1 MKKISTKIL
10 IASIN
15 NSITMMI
22 ILIGIF
28 AWSMISIQNAYVEKF
43 EGAIRMDFDT
53 LVTTQVQSAMSL
65 TQNYYESYKKGE
77 ITAEEAKIRA
87 ASAIRNLR
95 YGEDGYFW
103 IDTFEGVNVVL
114 LGGAAEGKNRLE
126 ATDEEGNKFIQ
137 DIIANGRKEGG
148 GFSDYYFSKQGGN
161 EALPK
166 RAYSLAFEP
175 FEWVIGTG
183 NYTDDIDI
191 IVQNEKEEIVR
202 AVKEKIF
209 LLLSISVVLVIAFG
223 GMSLIVGKKI
233 SKPIEDSAKIIEKL
247 SFGDFMVE
255 IPERY
260 LKQKDEIGLI
270 SNSLQQMITS
280 IKGMIGEVARE
291 SVSSIQVFE
300 KLSEEIHTLQNQFNE
315 MTTQTHQLSM
325 GMEQTAAAS
334 QEMNA
339 TSNEIETAASSVAEK
354 SQDGTKAANAMSK
367 RASQIKLSVI
377 ESEKSAT
384 QVISETQEML
394 EKAIDESKAVEKI
407 TALSDAILQITAQT
421 NLLALNAAIE
431 AARAGEVGRGFAVVA
446 DEIRHLAE
454 DSKNTV
460 NQIQSITEVIRNA
473 VVNLSSSSHKL
484 LEFVSRDVK
493 KDYSFMLTTADQY
506 NKDADGIDELVGD
519 FSATSEELLASIQDM
534 IKVIDDISESTVE
547 GAAGTTSIAQKA
559 GFALERT
566 NEIVK
571 MLEIVK
577 TGTQSLSSAVE
588 KFNIG

>member
-43 EGAIRMDFDT
+43 ERAIRKDFDT
-53 LVTTQVQSAMSL
+53 LITTQVQNAMSL
-65 TQNYYESYKKGE
+65 THNYYESYKKGE

-87 ASAIRNLR
+87 ASAIRSLR

-114 LGGAAEGKNRLE
+114 LGRDTEGENRLE
-126 ATDEEGNKFIQ
+126 ATDEKGNKFIQ
-137 DIIANGRKEGG
+137 DIIENGRKEGG

-191 IVQNEKEEIVR
+191 IVQNEKEEIIT

-209 LLLSISVVLVIAFG
+209 LLISISIVLVIVFG
-223 GMSLIVGKKI
+223 IMSLIVGKKI
-233 SKPIEDSAKIIEKL
+233 SKPIEDSAKIIEQL
-247 SFGDFMVE
+247 SFGDFTVE
-255 IPERY
+255 IPEKY

-270 SNSLQQMITS
+270 YNSLQQMISS

-291 SVSSIQVFE
+291 SVSSIRIFE
-300 KLSEEIHTLQNQFNE
+300 KLSEEIHILQNQFNE
-315 MTTQTHQLSM
+315 MAAQTHQLSM

-367 RASQIKLSVI
+367 RASQIKINVI

-384 QVISETQEML
+384 QVISETQDML

-493 KDYSFMLTTADQY
+493 KDYSFMLTAAEQY

-534 IKVIDDISESTVE
+534 IKVIDDISQSTVE
-547 GAAGTTSIAQKA
+547 GAAGTTGIAQKS

-577 TGTQSLSSAVE
+577 TGTQSLSNAVE

>member
-10 IASIN
+10 LASIN
-15 NSITMMI
+15 NSLTMMI

-28 AWSMISIQNAYVEKF
+28 AWSMISIEKAYIEKF
-43 EGAIRMDFDT
+43 EGTIRKDFDT
-53 LVTTQVQSAMSL
+53 LITTQVQNAMSL

-77 ITAEEAKIRA
+77 ITVEEAKIRA

-103 IDTFEGVNVVL
+103 VDTFEGVNVVL
-114 LGGAAEGKNRLE
+114 LGRDTEGKNRLE
-126 ATDEEGNKFIQ
+126 ATDEKGNKFIQ
-137 DIIANGRKEGG
+137 DIIEKGRKEGG

-191 IVQNEKEEIVR
+191 IVQNEEEEITAAVR
-202 AVKEKIF
+202 EKIF
-209 LLLSISVVLVIAFG
+209 LLLSISIVLVIVFG

-233 SKPIEDSAKIIEKL
+233 SRPIEDSAKIIEQL
-247 SFGDFMVE
+247 SLGDFMVE
-255 IPERY
+255 IPEKY

-291 SVSSIQVFE
+291 SVSSIEVFE
-300 KLSEEIHTLQNQFNE
+300 KLSQEIHTLQNQFNE
-315 MTTQTHQLSM
+315 MTAQTHQLSM

-339 TSNEIETAASSVAEK
+339 TSNEIETAAGSVAEK

-367 RASQIKLSVI
+367 RASQIKISVI

-384 QVISETQEML
+384 QVISETQSML
-394 EKAIDESKAVEKI
+394 EKAIEESKAVEKI

-460 NQIQSITEVIRNA
+460 NQIQSITEIIRNA
-473 VVNLSSSSHKL
+473 VMNLSSSSHKL

-534 IKVIDDISESTVE
+534 IKVIDDISVATVE

-571 MLEIVK
+571 MLAIVK
-577 TGTQSLSSAVE
+577 AGTQSLSSAVE
-588 KFNIG
+588 QFNIG